1 MWFEQDPAGLP
12 PRLVHQVPPF
22 PEASTGEITEQV
34 FARPLSEN
42 RTAVL
47 LLNRGTTTT
56 TMNVS
61 WQQLGLDV
69 GTQDDVIDATDHVIA
84 ANQLS
89 VYDVLLQQM
98 TNGTHRGGYTAQVP
112 SHDVAFIIVQHG

>member
-1 MWFEQDPAGLP
+1 M
-12 PRLVHQVPPF
+12 
-22 PEASTGEITEQV
+22 
-34 FARPLSEN
+34 
-42 RTAVL
+42 L

-56 TMNVS
+56 AMNVS

-112 SHDVAFIIVQHG
+112 SHDVAFIIVHAVEGVIQELVLKRHDLLGDDKLADELTALVLRYLRPESTGSA